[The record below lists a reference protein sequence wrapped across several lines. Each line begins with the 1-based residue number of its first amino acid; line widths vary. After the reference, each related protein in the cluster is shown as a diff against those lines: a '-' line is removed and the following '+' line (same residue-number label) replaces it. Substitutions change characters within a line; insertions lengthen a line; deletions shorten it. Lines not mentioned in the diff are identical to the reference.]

1 MLFESLNISE
11 IPNNYDGKLEVFDAT
26 DNWWFIS
33 ITNRLLYRFIQFN
46 WTFVVD

>member
-1 MLFESLNISE
+1 VLFESLSINE
-11 IPNNYDGKLEVFDAT
+11 ILNNYDDTLETFDET

-33 ITNRLLYRFIQFN
+33 ITNRLLYRIIQFN

>member
-1 MLFESLNISE
+1 MLFESLRINE
-11 IPNNYDGKLEVFDAT
+11 ILNNYDDTLEAVDAI

-46 WTFVVD
+46 WTSEVD